1 MSNKGGAAAGP
12 VGEPGAARQ
21 NCPIF
26 RPVVRFPGQNKPM
39 PQDNLIKLKNAK
51 TGEVIYTRK
60 NKKKLA
66 GSKIELKKF
75 SKKLRKHVVFKE
87 VKK

>member
-1 MSNKGGAAAGP
+1 MS
-12 VGEPGAARQ
+12 
-21 NCPIF
+21 
-26 RPVVRFPGQNKPM
+26 
-39 PQDNLIKLKNAK
+39 QDNLIKLKNAK
-51 TGEVIYTRK
+51 TGEIIYTRK

-75 SKKLRKHVVFKE
+75 SKKERKHLVFKE